1 MSDPRK
7 ALILAA
13 GVGSRLGGITRELP
27 KPLIEVGGRAVL
39 DVHLSACAAAGV
51 REVFLNTHHLAD
63 KIRAFAGDGSRYGLA
78 VTYSYEEEL
87 LGTSGALNNFRAGLA
102 GSSFAVI
109 YGDNLVAYDL
119 AAMFERHEK
128 SGALMTI
135 AVHHRED
142 VSMSGMVVLDEQGMM
157 RRFVEKPPPEDRVSN
172 LVNAG
177 LYICSPAVL
186 GEVPPGFSDFGRDI
200 IPALI
205 ARGAPISAFVLETEL
220 LAIDTPELLDR
231 ARSRFAS

>member
-1 MSDPRK
+1 VSDPRK

-51 REVFLNTHHLAD
+51 HEVCINTHHLAD

-78 VTYSYEEEL
+78 ITYSYEEEL
-87 LGTSGALNNFRAGLA
+87 LGTSGALNNFRVGLA
-102 GSSFAVI
+102 GSDFAVI

-119 AAMFERHEK
+119 AGMFERHEK
-128 SGALMTI
+128 SGAFMTI

-142 VSMSGMVVLDEQGMM
+142 VSMSGMVVLDERGMI
-157 RRFVEKPPPEDRVSN
+157 RRFIEKPPPEDRVSN

-177 LYICSPAVL
+177 IYICSPDVL
-186 GEVPPGFSDFGRDI
+186 SEVPSGFSDFGRDI

-231 ARSRFAS
+231 ARGRFAS